1 VAIESALL
9 GLIALEPRHGYDLAR
24 EFAPDTVLGDV
35 VHLELGMLYSHLK
48 RLELDGF
55 ITASIETQAARPP
68 RKVYQ
73 ITATGQQE
81 LERWL
86 REPVARTRELRL
98 DFLLKLYIAR
108 RRNPQAANEL
118 IVGQHQLCEGFV
130 ASLVEQLDAETDD
143 FRRLV
148 LEMRLAQNQ
157 ALLGWLERT
166 RRAIHDSSLIRSDA

>member
-55 ITASIETQAARPP
+55 IIASIETQAARPP

-73 ITATGQQE
+73 VTPAGQCE

-98 DFLLKLYIAR
+98 EFLLKLYIAR
-108 RRNPQAANEL
+108 QHNPDAANAL
-118 IVGQHQLCEGFV
+118 IVGQHAQCEGFV
-130 ASLVEQLDAETDD
+130 TSLIEQLAAESDD

-157 ALLGWLERT
+157 ALLGWLDRA
-166 RRAIHDSSLIRSDA
+166 RRAVLA

>member
-24 EFAPDTVLGDV
+24 EFAPDTVLGDI

-55 ITASIETQAARPP
+55 ITATIETQAARPP
-68 RKVYQ
+68 RKVFQ
-73 ITATGQQE
+73 GTSSGQLA
-81 LERWL
+81 LECWL
-86 REPVARTRELRL
+86 REPVTHTRELRL
-98 DFLLKLYIAR
+98 EFLMKLYIAR
-108 RRNPQAANEL
+108 QLDPQAANEL
-118 IVGQHQLCEGFV
+118 VLGQHALCQGFV
-130 ASLVEQLDAETDD
+130 TSLVEQLDAESDD

-157 ALLGWLERT
+157 ALLGWLERA
-166 RRAIHDSSLIRSDA
+166 RRAVLA